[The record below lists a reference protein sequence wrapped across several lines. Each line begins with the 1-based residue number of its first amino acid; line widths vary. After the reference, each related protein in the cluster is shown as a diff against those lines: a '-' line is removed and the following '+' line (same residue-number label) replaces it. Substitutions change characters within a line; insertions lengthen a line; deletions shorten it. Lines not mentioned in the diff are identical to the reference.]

1 MAEALG
7 IVGVLPAAVTAT
19 TSLAAAVKRYM
30 ERDKTLRRL
39 HHEVADLS
47 DILTSLQEFFDSD
60 APILLILRGPVS
72 RCGQVCREFE
82 DTMQKFSGKSKTG
95 LRDWAR
101 MEFARGDINTFMDTL
116 ANYKSTI
123 MVGLGTLTMSVTCQ
137 LPATGA
143 DPHNAH
149 IPSTPGSP
157 LE

>member
-19 TSLAAAVKRYM
+19 KSLAAAVKRYM

-47 DILTSLQEFFDSD
+47 DILSSLQEFIDSD

-82 DTMQKFSGKSKTG
+82 DTMQKFSGNSGKSTTG

-123 MVGLGTLTMSVTCQ
+123 MVGLGTLTMLVTI
-137 LPATGA
+137 L
-143 DPHNAH
+143 
-149 IPSTPGSP
+149 S
-157 LE
+157 

>member
-19 TSLAAAVKRYM
+19 KSLAAAVKRYM

-47 DILTSLQEFFDSD
+47 DILSSLQEFIDSE
-60 APILLILRGPVS
+60 APILLILSGPVN

-82 DTMQKFSGKSKTG
+82 ETMQKFSGKSKPG

-116 ANYKSTI
+116 SNYKSTI
-123 MVGLGTLTMSVTCQ
+123 MVGLGTLTMSVTIAISRV
-137 LPATGA
+137 PR
-143 DPHNAH
+143 
-149 IPSTPGSP
+149 I
-157 LE
+157 